1 MAIQCIV
8 TEKDL
13 MLAVLFMRV
22 REISSIAIE
31 IDTSKYFSIV
41 VPI

>member
-13 MLAVLFMRV
+13 MLAVLFRRG
-22 REISSIAIE
+22 REMCNIAIE